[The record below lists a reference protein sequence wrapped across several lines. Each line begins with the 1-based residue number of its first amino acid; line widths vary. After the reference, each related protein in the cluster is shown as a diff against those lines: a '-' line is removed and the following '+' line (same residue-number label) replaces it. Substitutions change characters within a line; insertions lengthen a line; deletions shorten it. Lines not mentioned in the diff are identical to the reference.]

1 MPPTISWWGHGDIK
15 NNRKVL
21 WALLKS
27 LSLIVFCQRSILHK
41 MTTTRMSKLLQ
52 HLGVFLPNTDMLKI
66 YFSMASAAEVWKVEY
81 KCLTIYLSFQTT
93 IHDIL
98 VLLESHLQLGKYLTY
113 IHQNNNSLGLHA
125 MQTLKPFFWG
135 TSLYMSTFLYSLLF
149 LIALATCFLQF
160 YNVSNLCVAFSS
172 HTISSHF

>member
-15 NNRKVL
+15 NSRKVL

-41 MTTTRMSKLLQ
+41 MTTTRMSKLSQ

-113 IHQNNNSLGLHA
+113 TSEQQFSSSTRNANFE
-125 MQTLKPFFWG
+125 TFFWG

-160 YNVSNLCVAFSS
+160 YTVSNLCVAFSS